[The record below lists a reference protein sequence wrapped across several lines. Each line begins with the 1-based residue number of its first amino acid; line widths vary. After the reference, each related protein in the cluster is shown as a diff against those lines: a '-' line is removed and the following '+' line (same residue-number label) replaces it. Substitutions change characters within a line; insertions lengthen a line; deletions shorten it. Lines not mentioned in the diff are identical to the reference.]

1 MSQLQVVDKAPDFTL
16 PGDSGE
22 DIHLSDYRGKNVI
35 LYFYPRDDTPGC
47 TKEAIGFTEAK
58 AELASLNTVV
68 IGMSKDTPAKHD
80 KFIAKHELDLRLASD
95 EAGSV
100 LEDYGVWVEK
110 KNYGKVYMGIVRT
123 TFLIGADGTILQV
136 WPKVRVKG
144 HVEAVIE
151 AVRDHAG

>member
-1 MSQLQVVDKAPDFTL
+1 MIEVASPAPDFTL
-16 PGDSGE
+16 PQTEGPDVT
-22 DIHLSDYRGKNVI
+22 LSALRGTPVV
-35 LYFYPRDDTPGC
+35 LFFYPKDNTPGC

-58 AELASLNTVV
+58 TELEALNAVV

-95 EAGSV
+95 EAGDV

-110 KNYGKVYMGIVRT
+110 KNYGKTYMGIVRS
-123 TFLIGADGTILQV
+123 TFLIGSDGNILQV

-144 HVEAVIE
+144 HVEAVVE
-151 AVRDHAG
+151 AVREHAG